1 MRLRWYALILLVLVG
16 LVPLGVF
23 GWLAS
28 SRAERTAVA
37 EVRTGTERVAN
48 TVASQVGSHIE
59 AERLQL
65 HTIGTAILL
74 SRRPAYVQN
83 AFEIQ
88 FPHLHDLTV
97 YGPDG
102 RPILGQGPPAS
113 DEDLRMV
120 AERAIAGK
128 PAAAPVRPASATSG
142 GPFAHTIALGEPLV
156 VAGEKAGTVVAR
168 VDLVDIWHPIN
179 SARVGKRGFVRLVAP
194 DGTLL
199 AHGDPEERRHVFG
212 AEDNLDIVARAR
224 RGETVTNLQG
234 EEEFAA
240 VADVGDRGWVVVVEQ
255 PVAEALGSVHAM
267 RRQLIFLAA
276 GGLLLAAGAAW
287 FAGRKAVRAI
297 ESVEAHTRVLAS
309 GDLETV
315 FKPGSGIAEI
325 DTLGARINDM
335 AASLSRLNN
344 EAKAKERMNTFGR
357 VAAGLAHDLRI
368 PLEHVRDAC
377 EGLAANRDDQAFW
390 DDFEFCR
397 TTELPKLR
405 AFIEDLHRLSIQD
418 AGKLTPRTLDATHL
432 LEEVAH
438 QLRGSPKFVNI
449 SFAVESKAGEMVAD
463 ERLLQRAIFNL
474 GKNAAEACAGN
485 GRPEKEVR
493 FEAEEEQGGV
503 LIRVRDTGYGMT
515 PEVLDRIMTGD
526 FHSTKRTNGIGLGFG
541 VARHVAQVHG
551 GRLEATSKVGA
562 GTTFTL
568 MVPRRAQET
577 VEEEAH
583 GVTPRDVVSRSGGD
597 RSGGDSQQ
605 AR

>member
-28 SRAERTAVA
+28 ARAKETAID
-37 EVRTGTERVAN
+37 EVRTGTERVADS
-48 TVASQVGSHIE
+48 VARRVAAHIE
-59 AERLQL
+59 SERLHL
-65 HTIGTAILL
+65 HTIGAGILL
-74 SRRPAYVQN
+74 SGRAGYSQN

-88 FPHLHDLTV
+88 FPYLHDLTV
-97 YGPDG
+97 YGADG
-102 RPILGQGPPAS
+102 RPIGGPGTPSA
-113 DEDLRMV
+113 DDDLRMV
-120 AERAIAGK
+120 AERALAGR
-128 PAAAPVRPASATSG
+128 PAAGPVQRASATSG

-156 VAGEKAGTVVAR
+156 IAGEKAGAVVAR
-168 VDLVDIWHPIN
+168 VDLVDIWQPIS
-179 SARVGKRGFVRLVAP
+179 SARVGKRGFVRLLAP

-199 AHGDPEERRHVFG
+199 AHGDPEERR
-212 AEDNLDIVARAR
+212 ETLTPKDNLAIVARAR
-224 RGETVTNLQG
+224 AGQTVTNSQG

-267 RRQLIFLAA
+267 QRQLVFLAA
-276 GGLLLAAGAAW
+276 GGLLLAAAAAW
-287 FAGRKAVRAI
+287 LAGRKAVRAI
-297 ESVEAHTRVLAS
+297 ERVEAHTRVLAS
-309 GDLETV
+309 GDLEAV
-315 FKPGSGIAEI
+315 FEPGSNIAEI
-325 DTLGARINDM
+325 DSLGARINDM
-335 AASLSRLNN
+335 AASLKRLND

-377 EGLAANRDDQAFW
+377 EGLAANRDDQVFW

-397 TTELPKLR
+397 STELPKLR

-418 AGKLTPRTLDATHL
+418 ADKLSPRTIDATHL
-432 LEEVAH
+432 LEEVAE

-485 GRPEKEVR
+485 GRPEKEVH

-503 LIRVRDTGYGMT
+503 VIRVRDTGYGMT

-551 GRLEATSKVGA
+551 GRLEAKSKVGA

-568 MVPRRAQET
+568 LVPRRAHEAA
-577 VEEEAH
+577 EE
-583 GVTPRDVVSRSGGD
+583 
-597 RSGGDSQQ
+597 DSQQ

>member
-1 MRLRWYALILLVLVG
+1 MRLRWFALILLLLVG

-23 GWLAS
+23 GWMAS
-28 SRAERTAVA
+28 SRAKDTAIS
-37 EVRTGTERVAN
+37 EVRTGTERVAEG
-48 TVASQVGSHIE
+48 VARRVQAHIE

-65 HTIGTAILL
+65 HTIGSGILL
-74 SRRPAYVQN
+74 SGRAAYSQN

-88 FPHLHDLTV
+88 FPYLHDLTV
-97 YGPDG
+97 YGADG
-102 RPILGQGPPAS
+102 KPILGQGTGET

-120 AERAIAGK
+120 AARAIAGR
-128 PAAAPVRPASATSG
+128 PAAGPVRRASATSG

-156 VAGEKAGTVVAR
+156 IAGERAGAVTAR
-168 VDLVDIWHPIN
+168 VDLVEIWQPIS
-179 SARVGKRGFVRLVAP
+179 SAKVGKKGFVRLLAP

-199 AHGDPEERRHVFG
+199 AHGDPEERRETLTP
-212 AEDNLDIVARAR
+212 ADNLAIVKRAR
-224 RGETVTNLQG
+224 SGDTITNSQG

-267 RRQLIFLAA
+267 QRQLIFLAA

-297 ESVEAHTRVLAS
+297 ESVESHTRILAS
-309 GDLETV
+309 GDLDAV

-325 DTLGARINDM
+325 DSLGARINDM
-335 AASLSRLNN
+335 ASSLNRLNN
-344 EAKAKERMNTFGR
+344 EAKSKERMNTFGR

-377 EGLAANRDDQAFW
+377 EGLAANRDEPAFW
-390 DDFEFCR
+390 EDFEFCR

-418 AGKLTPRTLDATHL
+418 AGKLTPRTLDATDL
-432 LEEVAH
+432 LEDVAH
-438 QLRGSPKFVNI
+438 QLRGTPKFNNI

-493 FEAEEEQGGV
+493 FEAEEDPTGTI
-503 LIRVRDTGYGMT
+503 IRVRDTGYGMS
-515 PEVLDRIMTGD
+515 PEVLERIMTGD

-551 GRLEATSKVGA
+551 GRLEATSQVGA

-568 MVPRRAQET
+568 LVPRQANDI
-577 VEEEAH
+577 VEE
-583 GVTPRDVVSRSGGD
+583 
-597 RSGGDSQQ
+597 DSQQ

>member
-1 MRLRWYALILLVLVG
+1 MRLRVFALILLVLVG

-28 SRAERTAVA
+28 SRAKETAIA
-37 EVRTGTERVAN
+37 EVRTGTQRVADS
-48 TVASQVGSHIE
+48 VARRVQAHIE

-65 HTIGTAILL
+65 HTIGAGILL
-74 SRRPAYVQN
+74 SGRPAYSQN

-88 FPHLHDLTV
+88 FPYLHGLTV

-102 RPILGQGPPAS
+102 RPILGQGTPGA

-120 AERAIAGK
+120 AERANAGH
-128 PAAAPVRPASATSG
+128 AAAGPVRRASATSG

-156 VAGEKAGTVVAR
+156 IAGERAGAVTAR
-168 VDLVDIWHPIN
+168 VDLVEIWQPIS
-179 SARVGKRGFVRLVAP
+179 SAKVGARGFVRLLAP

-199 AHGDPEERRHVFG
+199 AHGDPEERR
-212 AEDNLDIVARAR
+212 EKLTPSDNLDIVRRAR
-224 RGETVTNLQG
+224 VGDTITNSQG

-240 VADVGDRGWVVVVEQ
+240 VAQVGDRGWMVVVEQ
-255 PVAEALGSVHAM
+255 PVTEALGSVHAM
-267 RRQLIFLAA
+267 QRQLFLLA
-276 GGLLLAAGAAW
+276 GGSLLLAAGAAW

-297 ESVEAHTRVLAS
+297 ESVESHTRILAS
-309 GDLETV
+309 GDLEAV
-315 FKPGSGIAEI
+315 FKPASGIAEI
-325 DTLGARINDM
+325 DSLGSRINDM
-335 AASLSRLNN
+335 AASLNRLNN

-418 AGKLTPRTLDATHL
+418 AGKLSPRTIDVSHL
-432 LEEVAH
+432 LEDVAH
-438 QLRGSPKFVNI
+438 QLRGSPKFTNI
-449 SFAVESKAGEMVAD
+449 SFSVESKAGEAVVD
-463 ERLLQRAIFNL
+463 ERLVQRAIFNL

-485 GRPEKEVR
+485 GRPEKEVH
-493 FEAEEEQGGV
+493 FEAEEDPSHV
-503 LIRVRDTGYGMT
+503 VIRVRDTGYGMT
-515 PEVLDRIMTGD
+515 PEVLERIMTGD

-541 VARHVAQVHG
+541 VTRHVAQVHG
-551 GRLEATSKVGA
+551 GRLEALSEVGV

-568 MVPRRAQET
+568 RLPRRAHET
-577 VEEEAH
+577 AEE
-583 GVTPRDVVSRSGGD
+583 
-597 RSGGDSQQ
+597 DSQQ

>member
-1 MRLRWYALILLVLVG
+1 MRLRWFALILLVLVG

-23 GWLAS
+23 GLLAS
-28 SRAERTAVA
+28 KRAKETAIS
-37 EVRTGTERVAN
+37 EVRTGTERVADS
-48 TVASQVGSHIE
+48 VARRVAAHIE

-65 HTIGTAILL
+65 HTIGSGILL
-74 SRRPAYVQN
+74 SGRAAYSQN

-88 FPHLHDLTV
+88 FPYLHDLTV

-102 RPILGQGPPAS
+102 RPILGQGTGEA

-120 AERAIAGK
+120 AERANAGH
-128 PAAAPVRPASATSG
+128 PAAGPVRRASATSG

-156 VAGEKAGTVVAR
+156 IAGERAGAVTAR
-168 VDLVDIWHPIN
+168 VDLVEIWQPIS
-179 SARVGKRGFVRLVAP
+179 SAKVGKKGFVRLLAP

-199 AHGDPEERRHVFG
+199 AHGDPEERR
-212 AEDNLDIVARAR
+212 ETLTPSDNLAIVKRAR
-224 RGETVTNLQG
+224 SGDTITNSQG

-240 VADVGDRGWVVVVEQ
+240 VADVGDRQWVVVVEQ
-255 PVAEALGSVHAM
+255 PVTEALGSVHAM
-267 RRQLIFLAA
+267 QRQLIFLAA

-297 ESVEAHTRVLAS
+297 ESVESHTRVLAS
-309 GDLETV
+309 GDLEAI

-325 DTLGARINDM
+325 DSLGARINDM
-335 AASLSRLNN
+335 ASSLNRLNN
-344 EAKAKERMNTFGR
+344 EARSKERMNTFGR

-377 EGLAANRDDQAFW
+377 EGLAANRDEPAFW
-390 DDFEFCR
+390 EDFEFCR

-418 AGKLTPRTLDATHL
+418 AGKLTPRTLDATDL
-432 LEEVAH
+432 LEDVAH
-438 QLRGSPKFVNI
+438 QLRGTPKFNNI

-485 GRPEKEVR
+485 GRPEKQVR
-493 FEAEEEQGGV
+493 FEAEQDPAGTI
-503 LIRVRDTGYGMT
+503 IRVRDTGYGMT
-515 PEVLDRIMTGD
+515 PEVLERIMTGD

-551 GRLEATSKVGA
+551 GRLEATSQVGA

-568 MVPRRAQET
+568 LVPRQANDM
-577 VEEEAH
+577 VEE
-583 GVTPRDVVSRSGGD
+583 
-597 RSGGDSQQ
+597 DSQQ

>member
-1 MRLRWYALILLVLVG
+1 MRLRWYALIVLALVG

-28 SRAERTAVA
+28 SRAERTAIA
-37 EVRTGTERVAN
+37 EVRIGTGRVADS
-48 TVASQVGSHIE
+48 VARRVAAHIE

-65 HTIGTAILL
+65 HTIGAAILL
-74 SRRPAYVQN
+74 SGHPAYTQN

-88 FPHLHDLTV
+88 FPYLHDLTV
-97 YGPDG
+97 YGSDG
-102 RPILGQGPPAS
+102 KPILQQGPARA
-113 DEDLRMV
+113 DDDLRMV
-120 AERAIAGK
+120 AQRAIAGR
-128 PAAAPVRPASATSG
+128 PASAPVKRASATSG

-156 VAGEKAGTVVAR
+156 VAGEQAGAVAAR
-168 VDLVDIWHPIN
+168 LDLVEIWQPIS
-179 SARVGKRGFVRLVAP
+179 SAKVGKKGFVRLLDP
-194 DGTLL
+194 KGTLL
-199 AHGDPEERRHVFG
+199 AHGDPEERRE
-212 AEDNLDIVARAR
+212 ALSPADNLAIVARAR
-224 RGETVTNLQG
+224 AGDTVTNSQG

-240 VADVGDRGWVVVVEQ
+240 VAEVGDRGWMVVVEQ

-267 RRQLIFLAA
+267 RRELLYLMG
-276 GGLLLAAGAAW
+276 GGLLLAAAAAW
-287 FAGRKAVRAI
+287 IAGRKAVRAI
-297 ESVEAHTRVLAS
+297 ESVESHTRVLAS
-309 GDLETV
+309 GDLTAV
-315 FKPGSGIAEI
+315 FEPASGIAEI
-325 DTLGARINDM
+325 DNLGARINDM
-335 AASLSRLNN
+335 AASLDRLNQ

-377 EGLAANRDDQAFW
+377 EGLAVNQDDPAFW
-390 DDFEFCR
+390 EDFEFVR

-418 AGKLTPRTLDATHL
+418 AGKLSPRPLDATHL
-432 LEEVAH
+432 LEDVVH
-438 QLRGSPKFVNI
+438 QLRGTPKFNNI
-449 SFAVESKAGEMVAD
+449 SFAVDSKAGEMVAD

-493 FEAEEEQGGV
+493 FEAEEKPEGV
-503 LIRVRDTGYGMT
+503 EIRVCDTGYGMT

-541 VARHVAQVHG
+541 VARHVAQIHG

-568 MVPRRAQET
+568 LVPRPADEPT
-577 VEEEAH
+577 EE
-583 GVTPRDVVSRSGGD
+583 
-597 RSGGDSQQ
+597 DSQQ
-605 AR
+605 PR